1 MFAVYDYEGLNQK
14 LLERGLKKSELTS
27 ILKISSRTIAK
38 IAKGEKLADQVMDKL
53 CGYFSCNKAD
63 LCHTVS
69 PNPVLQRLREEKE
82 HRIPGGLYHEL
93 QIRMTYNSNHI
104 EGSTLSE
111 EQTRRIF
118 ETNTLG
124 AEDDLVVDDI
134 IETVNHFRA
143 IDYCIEV
150 AEEAL
155 SEDIIKHLHYLLKMR
170 TQAERLVWFQ
180 IGDYK
185 QRPNV
190 VGGTKTSTPKE
201 VPAAMKAL
209 ITAYLA
215 KENVSLADIVEF
227 HYRFEKI
234 HPFQDGNGRVGRLIA
249 FKECLKQNLV
259 PFIIEDRKKYY
270 YYRGLKEYESQPG
283 FLLDTCLDGQD
294 TFRAL
299 LELFEV
305 ETPPNSLK

>member
-1 MFAVYDYEGLNQK
+1 
-14 LLERGLKKSELTS
+14 
-27 ILKISSRTIAK
+27 
-38 IAKGEKLADQVMDKL
+38 MDKL
-53 CGYFSCNKAD
+53 CGYFSCCKED
-63 LCHTVS
+63 LCRIVS

-82 HRIPGGLYHEL
+82 HRIPGGLYHEQ

-124 AEDDLVVDDI
+124 AEDDLAVDDI
-134 IETVNHFRA
+134 IETVNHFHA
-143 IDYCIEV
+143 IDYCIEI
-150 AEEAL
+150 AEKAL
-155 SEDIIKHLHYLLKMR
+155 SEEIIKHLHYLLKMR
-170 TQAERLVWFQ
+170 TQAEKLVWFQ

-190 VGGTKTSTPKE
+190 AGGIKTSAPTE

-209 ITAYLA
+209 IAAYLE
-215 KENVSLADIVEF
+215 KDNISLTDIIEF

-249 FKECLKQNLV
+249 FKECLKHNLV

-270 YYRGLKEYESQPG
+270 YYRGLKEYEAQLG
-283 FLLDTCLDGQD
+283 FLLDTCLEGQD
-294 TFRAL
+294 TFRTL
-299 LELFEV
+299 LELFKV
-305 ETPPNSLK
+305 SPPPSSQK

>member
-1 MFAVYDYEGLNQK
+1 MYDYEGLNKK
-14 LLERGLKKSELTS
+14 LAEQGLKKSELTA

-53 CGYFSCNKAD
+53 CGYFSCSKED
-63 LCHTVS
+63 LCRPVS

-124 AEDDLVVDDI
+124 AEDDLEVDDI

-150 AEEAL
+150 AEEPL
-155 SEDIIKHLHYLLKMR
+155 NEEIIKHLHYLLKMR
-170 TQAERLVWFQ
+170 TQTERLSWFQ

-185 QRPNV
+185 QRLNV
-190 VGGTKTSTPKE
+190 VGGSKTSAPKE

-209 ITAYLA
+209 IATYLE
-215 KENVSLADIVEF
+215 KGNVSLADIIEF

-249 FKECLKQNLV
+249 FKECLKHDLV

-270 YYRGLKEYESQPG
+270 YYRGLKEYEAQPG

-299 LELFEV
+299 LELFEI
-305 ETPPNSLK
+305 ETPPSTQG

>member
-1 MFAVYDYEGLNQK
+1 MYDYEGLNKK

-53 CGYFSCNKAD
+53 CGYFSCDKAD
-63 LCHTVS
+63 LRRAVS

-124 AEDDLVVDDI
+124 AEDNLAVDDI

-143 IDYCIEV
+143 IDYCIEI
-150 AEEAL
+150 AEQTL
-155 SEDIIKHLHYLLKMR
+155 SEEIIKHLHYLLKMG
-170 TQAERLVWFQ
+170 TQAEKLSWFQ
-180 IGDYK
+180 IGDHK

-190 VGGTKTSTPKE
+190 VGGIKTSAPKE

-209 ITAYLA
+209 IAVYLE
-215 KENVSLADIVEF
+215 KDTISLADIIEF

-249 FKECLKQNLV
+249 FKECLKHNLV

-270 YYRGLKEYESQPG
+270 YYRGFKEYESQPS

-294 TFRAL
+294 IFRTL

-305 ETPPNSLK
+305 ETPPTSQR

>member
-1 MFAVYDYEGLNQK
+1 MYDYEGLNQK

-209 ITAYLA
+209 ITAYLE

-294 TFRAL
+294 TFCAL

-305 ETPPNSLK
+305 ETPPNSQR

>member
-1 MFAVYDYEGLNQK
+1 
-14 LLERGLKKSELTS
+14 
-27 ILKISSRTIAK
+27 
-38 IAKGEKLADQVMDKL
+38 
-53 CGYFSCNKAD
+53 
-63 LCHTVS
+63 
-69 PNPVLQRLREEKE
+69 
-82 HRIPGGLYHEL
+82 
-93 QIRMTYNSNHI
+93 MTYNSNHI

-124 AEDDLVVDDI
+124 AEDGLVVDDI

-155 SEDIIKHLHYLLKMR
+155 SEEIIKHLHYLLKMR
-170 TQAERLVWFQ
+170 TQAERIVWFQ

-190 VGGTKTSTPKE
+190 VGGSKTSAPKE

-209 ITAYLA
+209 IAAYLEIDTA
-215 KENVSLADIVEF
+215 SLADIIEF

-234 HPFQDGNGRVGRLIA
+234 HPFQDGNGSVGRLIA
-249 FKECLKQNLV
+249 FKECLKHNLV

-270 YYRGLKEYESQPG
+270 YYRGLKEYEAQPG

-299 LELFEV
+299 LELFEI
-305 ETPPNSLK
+305 ETLPSTQG

>member
-1 MFAVYDYEGLNQK
+1 MYDYEGLNQK

-27 ILKISSRTIAK
+27 TLKISSRTIAK
-38 IAKGEKLADQVMDKL
+38 IAKGEKLSDQVMNKV
-53 CGYFSCNKAD
+53 CGYFSCSKED
-63 LCHTVS
+63 LRRVVS

-124 AEDDLVVDDI
+124 AEDDLEVDDI

-143 IDYCIEV
+143 IDYCIDV
-150 AEEAL
+150 AEETL
-155 SEDIIKHLHYLLKMR
+155 SEGIIKHLHYLLKMG
-170 TQAERLVWFQ
+170 TQAERLSWFQ

-190 VGGTKTSTPKE
+190 VGGIKTSAPKK
-201 VPAAMKAL
+201 VPVAMKAL
-209 ITAYLA
+209 IAVYLE
-215 KENVSLADIVEF
+215 KDTVSLADIIEF
-227 HYRFEKI
+227 HYRFERI

-249 FKECLKQNLV
+249 FKECLKHNLV

-283 FLLDTCLDGQD
+283 FLLDTCLDGHD

-299 LELFEV
+299 LDLFEV
-305 ETPPNSLK
+305 ETPPISQR